1 MSASLWLGLVLVAVL
16 TPLPGARPPSQQPAD
31 ATAGR
36 TLYLTHCA
44 TCHGKA
50 GRGDGP
56 MAPYLRVAPT
66 DLSAISTRHEGVFP
80 TELIQRIVD
89 GRQAL
94 KLHGSSMPIWGDAFS
109 PAGNAAA
116 DEVAAAR
123 IRAIVKYLQSI
134 QDRAGD

>member
-16 TPLPGARPPSQQPAD
+16 TPLTGARPAWQPPTD
-31 ATAGR
+31 LTAGR

-80 TELIQRIVD
+80 TELVQRIVD

-94 KLHGSSMPIWGDAFS
+94 TLHGSAMPIWGDAFS
-109 PAGNAAA
+109 PAGNVAA
-116 DEVAAAR
+116 DEVAAVK
-123 IRAIVKYLQSI
+123 IRAVVAYLRSI
-134 QDRAGD
+134 QTRTGE

>member
-1 MSASLWLGLVLVAVL
+1 MIASLWLGLVLVAAL
-16 TPLPGARPPSQQPAD
+16 TPLPSARPPSRQPAD

-36 TLYLTHCA
+36 ALYLTHCA
-44 TCHGKA
+44 TCHGRA

-66 DLSAISTRHEGVFP
+66 NLATISTRHQGIFP

-94 KLHGSSMPIWGDAFS
+94 TLHGSSMPIWGDAFS
-109 PAGNAAA
+109 PAGNSAA
-116 DEVAAAR
+116 DELAAAK
-123 IRAIVKYLQSI
+123 IRAIVAHLRSI